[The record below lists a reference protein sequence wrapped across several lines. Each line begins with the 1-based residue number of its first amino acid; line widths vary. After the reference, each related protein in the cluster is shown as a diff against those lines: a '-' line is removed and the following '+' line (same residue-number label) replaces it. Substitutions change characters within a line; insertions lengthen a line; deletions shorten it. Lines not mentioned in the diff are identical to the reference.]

1 MIGYLYGEVLFS
13 DGNELILKTASGV
26 GYQML
31 FNDLL
36 VEGSR
41 ADVYVSH
48 IVKEA
53 SEDLFAFKNIRDK
66 KMFEQLITVKGVG
79 PKSAFSLVMNLG
91 TETIVQAVQFDNKK
105 SLTRAPGI
113 GAKAAAQICLDLGGK
128 VQKIFM
134 YSDQNHQGN
143 FLNETNLDL
152 PLGHSPEV
160 TSAPKNRGVIDDT
173 VMACK
178 ELGFKEE
185 SVMPLIH
192 KVLENNDI
200 QKAEQLIHLVLK
212 EV

>member
-1 MIGYLYGEVLFS
+1 MIGYLQGEVLFS
-13 DGNELILKTASGV
+13 DGNELILKTNSGV
-26 GYQML
+26 GYQMH
-31 FNDLL
+31 FCDLL
-36 VEGSR
+36 VEGTS

-53 SEDLFAFKNIRDK
+53 SEDLFAFKNLRDK

-79 PKSAFSLVMNLG
+79 PKSAFSLVMSLG

-105 SLTRAPGI
+105 SLTKAPGI

-134 YSDQNHQGN
+134 YSDQNHQGHYSSE
-143 FLNETNLDL
+143 ETRPL
-152 PLGHSPEV
+152 PLTEPSEKPASSH
-160 TSAPKNRGVIDDT
+160 NRGMVEDT

-192 KVLENNDI
+192 KILESNDI
-200 QKAEQLIHLVLK
+200 QKPEQLIHLVLR